1 MNWKEAA
8 KLAMRAS
15 PFRNPFGIAGAGL
28 IGIGLA
34 VMGFGAMASLSAFS
48 KTISNPSIT
57 IPYVGE
63 VPSMSNIPSL
73 NIDFTRLV
81 FSIGIGMCFMVI
93 GGILIA
99 FGAQVGQI
107 MVLNTIIQNVFSIP
121 QKEIRLSQSRDQRLC
136 PRCGSP
142 IPKGF
147 QFCLHCGQEV
157 V

>member
-8 KLAMRAS
+8 KLAMKGS
-15 PFRNPFGIAGAGL
+15 PFRNPIGIAGAGL

-34 VMGFGAMASLSAFS
+34 VIAFGAMTSLSALS
-48 KTISNPSIT
+48 SPSIT

-63 VPSMSNIPSL
+63 VPSMPNMPSL

-81 FSIGIGMCFMVI
+81 FSIGIGMGFMVI

-99 FGAQVGQI
+99 FGARIGQI
-107 MVLNTIIQNVFSIP
+107 MVLATIVQNAFSIS
-121 QKEIRLSQSRDQRLC
+121 QKEIRLSPSQDQRLC

-142 IPKGF
+142 IPRGF
-147 QFCLHCGQEV
+147 RFCLHCGQEV

>member
-15 PFRNPFGIAGAGL
+15 PLRNPFGIAGAGL

-34 VMGFGAMASLSAFS
+34 VIAFGAMASLSAL
-48 KTISNPSIT
+48 SNPSIT

-63 VPSMSNIPSL
+63 VPSMPSL

-93 GGILIA
+93 GGILIV

-107 MVLNTIIQNVFSIP
+107 MVLNTIVQNAFSGIE
-121 QKEIRLSQSRDQRLC
+121 KGIRLSPSQDQRLC

-147 QFCLHCGQEV
+147 QYCLHCGCEV
-157 V
+157 I

>member
-8 KLAMRAS
+8 KLVMRVS
-15 PFRNPFGIAGAGL
+15 PLRNPFGIAGAGL

-34 VMGFGAMASLSAFS
+34 VIAFGAMVSLSAFS
-48 KTISNPSIT
+48 KTLSNPSIT

-63 VPSMSNIPSL
+63 VPSMPNIPSL
-73 NIDFTRLV
+73 NIMSVLIP
-81 FSIGIGMCFMVI
+81 IGVGLCFMVI

-99 FGAQVGQI
+99 FGAQIGQI
-107 MVLNTIIQNVFSIP
+107 MVLNTIIQNAFSIP
-121 QKEIRLSQSRDQRLC
+121 QKELRLSPSQDQRLC
-136 PRCGSP
+136 PKCGSP

-147 QFCLHCGQEV
+147 QYCLHCGCEV